1 VATTTLQVV
10 AANRQGLLN
19 DITQLLAAWQVS
31 LMGASGRVSN
41 STEHAIIT
49 FEAELPDGQQLLQ
62 VMSLIML
69 LKGVEDVT
77 RLLANER

>member
-1 VATTTLQVV
+1 
-10 AANRQGLLN
+10 
-19 DITQLLAAWQVS
+19 
-31 LMGASGRVSN
+31 VSN
-41 STEHAIIT
+41 SSEQAIIT
-49 FEAELPDGQQLLQ
+49 FEAELPDGQRLLQ